1 MRICLYSFGDA
12 CNMRCS
18 FCIRG
23 KHKNSFPPYEKL
35 IEDAIKFRTYL
46 NSLPYCEER
55 ITISGG
61 EPTLVNNLSSI
72 YDVLIGQNTKVIQL
86 NSNATASSDVY
97 NELYEYAKQRNI
109 TFRLVLAF
117 HEEFMTLDR
126 YKNLIGNLDFEP
138 VPQIVETESN
148 STIVNQFKELFP
160 SATISKV
167 RKVGEPSSAIKNPDG
182 FYVMQCGKEPH
193 QKLN

>member
-23 KHKNSFPPYEKL
+23 KHEKTFPPYEKL

-72 YDVLIGQNTKVIQL
+72 YDVLIGQNTKVLQL
-86 NSNATASSDVY
+86 NSNATASPDVY
-97 NELYEYAKQRNI
+97 NELYEYATKRNLL
-109 TFRLVLAF
+109 FRLVLAF
-117 HEEFMTLDR
+117 HEEFMTLER
-126 YKNLIGNLDFEP
+126 YKKLISNLDFNP
-138 VPQIVETESN
+138 VPQMVQTEYN
-148 STIVNQFKELFP
+148 HVLVKKFKELFP
-160 SATISKV
+160 HSTISKV
-167 RKVGEPSSAIKNPDG
+167 RKVGEPSSAIRNPDG

-193 QKLN
+193 QKLK

>member
-1 MRICLYSFGDA
+1 MRICLYSLGDA

-23 KHKNSFPPYEKL
+23 KHENSFPHYAKL
-35 IEDAIKFRTYL
+35 IVDAIKFRSYL
-46 NSLPYCEER
+46 DTLSPCEER

-97 NELYEYAKQRNI
+97 NELYEYAKQRNL

-126 YKNLIGNLDFEP
+126 YNNLIDNLDFEP

-167 RKVGEPSSAIKNPDG
+167 RKVGEPSSAIRNPDG

-193 QKLN
+193 QKLT

>member
-1 MRICLYSFGDA
+1 MRICLYSLGDA

-23 KHKNSFPPYEKL
+23 KHKNSFPPYETL
-35 IEDAIKFRTYL
+35 IKDAIKFRTYL
-46 NSLPYCEER
+46 DSLSPCEER

-86 NSNATASSDVY
+86 NSNATASPDIY
-97 NELYEYAKQRNI
+97 NKLYEYTEKRNLQ
-109 TFRLVLAF
+109 FRLVLAF
-117 HEEFMTLDR
+117 HEEFMTLEK
-126 YKNLIGNLDFEP
+126 YKNLISNLDFNP
-138 VPQIVETESN
+138 VPQMVQTEFN
-148 STIVNQFKELFP
+148 IELVKEFKKLFP
-160 SATISKV
+160 NATISKV
-167 RKVGEPSSAIKNPDG
+167 RKVGEPSSAIRNPDG

-193 QKLN
+193 QKEK